1 MYNKFLLIMSLSS
14 VMAVAQAKKESFNYP
29 PHKLTDNGWV
39 DSNIGKIFE
48 QAKEVLLLVSYQ

>member
-39 DSNIGKIFE
+39 NSNILEKF
-48 QAKEVLLLVSYQ
+48 L

>member
-1 MYNKFLLIMSLSS
+1 MYKKFLLIMSLSS

-39 DSNIGKIFE
+39 NSNYWRNFCSKRR
-48 QAKEVLLLVSYQ
+48 KSYFW